1 LTFLEA
7 PQPRNTS
14 KEFKSSTLDSSMPQI
29 VAEALFL
36 NVLNCYQT
44 QKKHTTTIN
53 TFERNRQHFQQK
65 QAESLKLMKKGFA
78 AT

>member
-7 PQPRNTS
+7 PQARNTS
-14 KEFKSSTLDSSMPQI
+14 KEFKSSTLDSSMLQI
-29 VAEALFL
+29 VAEAHFL

-53 TFERNRQHFQQK
+53 TFKRNKQHFQQK
-65 QAESLKLMKKGFA
+65 PSESLELMTQGCT